1 MFGRLLC
8 KLFGCKLHY
17 VRRLGLYTQHARCRR
32 CDKDYV
38 VNFAAGTVK
47 PWSAI
52 FKDQHENRTPQ
63 R

>member
-32 CDKDYV
+32 CDRDWI
-38 VNFAAGTVK
+38 VNFAAGTIE
-47 PWSAI
+47 PWSGH
-52 FKDQHENRTPQ
+52 KETT
-63 R
+63 